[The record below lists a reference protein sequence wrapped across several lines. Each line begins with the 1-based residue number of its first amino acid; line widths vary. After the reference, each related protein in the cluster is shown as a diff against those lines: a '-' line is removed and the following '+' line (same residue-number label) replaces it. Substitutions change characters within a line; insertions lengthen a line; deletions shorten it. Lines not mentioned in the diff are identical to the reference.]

1 MTLSVNS
8 WFTNNI
14 TETAAPADVCTIPQ
28 YYAGTG
34 ITINGAGTQSSTT
47 SASPPPSSSSP
58 PPASVK
64 SSPPPSSVSA
74 ASPPPN
80 SASTASPPSPSPSS
94 TTFVQKLKH
103 TFNMDYATLASNS
116 TKMAA
121 FSAGVVAAIATAAN
135 VPTSYISV
143 ASVTAGS
150 VVVSTEITFP
160 SSSFTAGQANAV
172 ASAVMNS
179 ASTTFST
186 AFQSTYSISGTITV
200 SRQFHRPI
208 LSSHSHTVPMHPH
221 HFP

>member
-1 MTLSVNS
+1 MY
-8 WFTNNI
+8 
-14 TETAAPADVCTIPQ
+14 DVESQ
-28 YYAGTG
+28 YYAGSG
-34 ITINGAGTQSSTT
+34 ITINGAGTQSTT

-58 PPASVK
+58 PPASAK

-74 ASPPPN
+74 ASPPP
-80 SASTASPPSPSPSS
+80 SASTASPPSPSSSS

-121 FSAGVVAAIATAAN
+121 FSAGIVAAIATAAN

-150 VVVSTEITFP
+150 VIVSTEITFP
-160 SSSFTAGQANAV
+160 SSTYTADQANAV